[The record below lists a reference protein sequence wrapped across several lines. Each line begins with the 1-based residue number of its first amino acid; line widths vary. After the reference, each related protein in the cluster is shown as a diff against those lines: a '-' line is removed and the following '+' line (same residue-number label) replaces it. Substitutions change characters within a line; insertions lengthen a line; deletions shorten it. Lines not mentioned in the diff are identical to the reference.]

1 MIFLFLFFVREFAIK
16 ILSTTIQDL
25 KIIEPNVH
33 LDDRGFFLES
43 FNSSKF
49 NEALNLD
56 IHFVQDNHSYSKKG
70 VLRGLHYQAAPF
82 SQGKL
87 VRVVEGEVWDVAL
100 DIREN
105 SASFGKWF
113 GLNLSANNFKQLWIP
128 EGFAHGFYVL
138 SDFAQVEYKATNF
151 YSPDHERTIHWKNNL
166 FNIEWPLINDFV
178 FLSSRDN

>member
-1 MIFLFLFFVREFAIK
+1 
-16 ILSTTIQDL
+16 
-25 KIIEPNVH
+25 

-43 FNSSKF
+43 FNQSKF

-56 IHFVQDNHSYSKKG
+56 IRFVQDSHSYSKKG

-87 VRVVEGEVWDVAL
+87 VRVVEGEIWDVAL

-105 SASFGKWF
+105 STSFGKWF
-113 GLNLSANNFKQLWIP
+113 GLNLSASNFKQLWIP

-151 YSPDHERTIHWKNNL
+151 YSVDHEKTIHWKNNS
-166 FNIEWPLINDFV
+166 FNIKWPLINDFI
-178 FLSSRDN
+178 FLSSKDK